1 MEDETIAVPS
11 SESTMEETPI
21 ESPSEETK
29 TESPAE
35 KVEATEPV
43 EPKVELFELPDGR
56 KVDGQT
62 LAKEF
67 KENFIPEFTRKSQEL
82 AELKKGTTITN
93 DNKPADNPYA
103 AG

>member
-67 KENFIPEFTRKSQEL
+67 
-82 AELKKGTTITN
+82 
-93 DNKPADNPYA
+93 
-103 AG
+103 